1 GGREPALTWFGAVS
15 PIIDDFGGKVLPD
28 MDRAF
33 HEGTA
38 RARMPD
44 VVGMQ
49 EAEAREVLEEAGYGV
64 QSTTGGQ
71 TGMPRGTVSGVRT
84 PAVLLQG
91 GTVTLEISVGTRPAP
106 APAPALAPRP
116 GGGGGVP
123 NYIDI
128 PGFGRIQLPR

>member
-1 GGREPALTWFGAVS
+1 
-15 PIIDDFGGKVLPD
+15 
-28 MDRAF
+28 
-33 HEGTA
+33 
-38 RARMPD
+38 MPD

-64 QSTTGGQ
+64 QSTTVGQ

-84 PAVLLQG
+84 PGVLLQG
-91 GTVTLEISVGTRPAP
+91 GTVTLEISDGTRPAPRPAP
-106 APAPALAPRP
+106 APAPAPAPRP